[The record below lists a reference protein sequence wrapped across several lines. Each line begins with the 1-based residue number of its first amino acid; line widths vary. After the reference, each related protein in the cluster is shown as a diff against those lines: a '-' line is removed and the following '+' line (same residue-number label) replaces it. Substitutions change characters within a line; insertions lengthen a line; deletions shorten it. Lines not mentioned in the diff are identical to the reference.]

1 MMVGPGMPSHDGE
14 SREELAAIAALE
26 GLGVLSDSQRA
37 LVDEERVREL
47 EHAAGA
53 LFMALGR
60 AQEKQAPNQIV
71 DRLEDVLS
79 AQAAADAQDARHRGH
94 SHLHDTLRDV
104 PQRAP
109 QAPFAPRP
117 TPQPQVEPEAEPDG
131 DRQGSDLAGEMPAS
145 DAPGPLSPGS
155 SSGSSSGASSTSS
168 SERPLLRLT
177 LLGGWLAAAALLVAT
192 IAAYGRVSSLEA
204 TFGAGS
210 PELRRS
216 EMIATAADVEV
227 LPWTTEGVSG
237 DVTWSAARNAGFM
250 RIEGLAINDPS
261 VSQYQLWIFR
271 GSDSAAEA
279 HPVSGGVFDVSGA
292 GEVIIPIDAQLQLG
306 RAGLFAVTVEEPGGV
321 MVSKREQVVLIAAR
335 A

>member
-37 LVDEERVREL
+37 LVDEDQVREL

-117 TPQPQVEPEAEPDG
+117 TPQPQVVPEAEPDG

-145 DAPGPLSPGS
+145 DAPGPSSP
-155 SSGSSSGASSTSS
+155 GSSSGASSTSS

-177 LLGGWLAAAALLVAT
+177 LVGGWLAAAALLVAT

>member
-37 LVDEERVREL
+37 LVDEDRVREL

-117 TPQPQVEPEAEPDG
+117 TPQPQVVPEAEPDG

-145 DAPGPLSPGS
+145 DAPGPSSP
-155 SSGSSSGASSTSS
+155 GSSSGASSTSS

-177 LLGGWLAAAALLVAT
+177 LVGGWLAAAALLVAT

>member
-60 AQEKQAPNQIV
+60 AQEEQAPNQIV

-145 DAPGPLSPGS
+145 DAPGPSSP
-155 SSGSSSGASSTSS
+155 GSSSGASSTSS

>member
-145 DAPGPLSPGS
+145 DAPGPSSP
-155 SSGSSSGASSTSS
+155 GSSSGASSTSS

-177 LLGGWLAAAALLVAT
+177 LVGGWLAAAALLVAT